1 MTAAPR
7 TSDRWLFGPVPDLF
21 LGCGALYLTAFAAL
35 SLAGTAW
42 IAHRPGWLMPL
53 LVMLFSMPHYGGT
66 LVRVY
71 EERRDR
77 RAYAVFTVW
86 TTLAIFA
93 LFAVGVHNAYVG
105 SILLTVYLTWSPW
118 HYTGQN
124 YGLALLFLRRRGV
137 AVDAGLKRWIYASF
151 ALSYAITFLVMHSG
165 ERPAGYDP
173 LSYRGTEVVLLPLG
187 ISPAVAGALVP
198 LAGIAYLGAT
208 AVAGAR
214 LLRRARAAEVLP
226 AALLALTQ
234 AVWFSVPFA
243 VRHFGWTTG
252 LAPFD
257 RQFEIQ
263 DYVLWT
269 FLGHGIQYL
278 WVTTYY
284 ARAAQRWS
292 GYTRYLG
299 KVAVSGIAIWTLP
312 FLVFMPDGLGRVAA
326 DSGLALLVAAA
337 VNIHHFV
344 LDGAIWKLRNT
355 RIAGVLIRSERESEP
370 VPAGPG
376 GWRRLVWAVA
386 IAGLAVGVFEYWQYR
401 IVLPRAVAAR
411 DYPAAVAILD
421 RLAWFGYDRAQRRR
435 DLGHALVRAGDLE
448 AARAQFARSLELTPS
463 GDTSALLGLT
473 EERLGRTDRAEAL
486 YRQALAQGVKRAD
499 LPHAGLARLALADG
513 RPNDAIDHYREAAR
527 LNPRAEG
534 YRSEIARLVPADPV
548 EPASEA
554 AGSPGAGAHPRRDP
568 ESRE

>member
-7 TSDRWLFGPVPDLF
+7 ASDRWLFGPIPDLF
-21 LGCGALYLTAFAAL
+21 LGCGALYLTAFAVLSVGGLAL
-35 SLAGTAW
+35 IEG
-42 IAHRPGWLMPL
+42 RPDWLMPL

-93 LFAVGVHNAYVG
+93 LFAVGVHDARVG
-105 SILLTVYLTWSPW
+105 SLLLTVYLTWSPW

-151 ALSYAITFLVMHSG
+151 VLSYAITFLVMHSG

-173 LSYRGTEVVLLPLG
+173 LAYRGTEVVLLPLG
-187 ISPAVAGALVP
+187 IPRSAADVLVP
-198 LAGIAYLGAT
+198 LAGAAYLLAT

-214 LLRRARAAEVLP
+214 LLRRAGAADLLP
-226 AALLALTQ
+226 AALLAITQ
-234 AVWFSVPFA
+234 GVWFSAPFA
-243 VRHFGWTTG
+243 IRYFGWHTG
-252 LAPFD
+252 LAPLDQSF
-257 RQFEIQ
+257 QVQ

-292 GYTRYLG
+292 GYASYLG
-299 KVAVSGIAIWTLP
+299 KVVASGIAIWTLP

-326 DSGLALLVAAA
+326 DSGLALLVASA

-355 RIAGVLIRSERESEP
+355 RIAGVLIRSERESEHEP
-370 VPAGPG
+370 GGPG
-376 GWRRLVWAVA
+376 WRRRLVWAVVA
-386 IAGLAVGVFEYWQYR
+386 FGLAVGAFEYWQYR
-401 IVLPRAVAAR
+401 IVLPRALEAR
-411 DYPAAVAILD
+411 DYAAAVATLD

-435 DLGHALVRAGDLE
+435 DLGYALARAGDLE
-448 AARAQFARSLELTPS
+448 AARLQFARSLELTPS
-463 GDTSALLGLT
+463 GDTSALLALT
-473 EERLGRTDRAEAL
+473 EERLGRADQAEAL
-486 YRQALAQGVKRAD
+486 YKQALAQGVKRAD
-499 LPHAGLARLALADG
+499 LPHAGLARLALAEG
-513 RPNDAIDHYREAAR
+513 RRDDAIDHYREAAR
-527 LNPRAEG
+527 INPRAVG
-534 YRSEIARLVPADPV
+534 YKTEIARLATTDSPDPAVSRPP
-548 EPASEA
+548 EPS
-554 AGSPGAGAHPRRDP
+554 GSTTGRADLL
-568 ESRE
+568 E